1 MNHKLLLNTL
11 LVGSLGLMLGITV
24 NAGNSKVTYAQN
36 QTTGSPT
43 GITVS
48 RKNLTQDIR
57 RAEKLQP
64 TIHQYAQLSQ
74 DRVIRS
80 LKMAKSVVN
89 DDPASQT
96 QLDTVDLLLSSSME
110 NNNLVKKEK
119 THYTAVP
126 VGKTWRDTQGAPIQ
140 AHGGG
145 FLKQTDKHGNPIYY
159 WVGEDKSHNKFSFN
173 GINLYSSHDLLNWT
187 YRKTVIAPSLTNKS
201 LLGNKIERP
210 KLLYSQKTHQYV
222 IWGHWE
228 DQSNYSSSQICV
240 ATSRSV
246 AGNYSFKGHWRPGSD
261 ATHHNWRIRTLTDGT
276 RQVEDQNGSVM
287 NNATPDDM
295 NSNPSVWGYPSR
307 DFTLYQDGND
317 AYLITS
323 GGKNMMIFK
332 LNSDF
337 TDVDTTSMKP
347 YTLFDNYR
355 EAPAMIHS
363 GKYYFLITSS
373 QTGWYPN
380 QAAYSYTTN
389 IADPDSWKKPTS
401 SSPQLLGNNTA
412 FYSQST
418 NIMQVGSQKAPE
430 YLYLGDRWDANAL
443 GSSTYVWL
451 PLTINQQNAN
461 HPSMSLQYNP
471 NWKLNTATNRIIQNQ
486 APLLSQGKPASTDA
500 TQSSDANFSL
510 SNANDGVFTQG
521 SGYFKPMTSDGHN
534 VKVPFSYTVDLQKA
548 AKLSRADISF
558 NNGGNTSYYPIYK
571 IYTSTNN
578 RTWQLAANGS
588 NNQNIGFTSDPVTG
602 SARYVKVV
610 VSGFNLY
617 GTNTPANNAAGID
630 ELQVYGQAK

>member
-1 MNHKLLLNTL
+1 MKSKILFSALLS
-11 LVGSLGLMLGITV
+11 VSFGLAMGLT
-24 NAGNSKVTYAQN
+24 GNISHFKVAFAQEQSSDSQSTTTTSKQN
-36 QTTGSPT
+36 
-43 GITVS
+43 
-48 RKNLTQDIR
+48 LEQDIR

-64 TIHQYAQLSQ
+64 RIKSYAQLSQ
-74 DRVIRS
+74 NRVNRS
-80 LKMAKSVVN
+80 LKMAKSLVN
-89 DDPASQT
+89 SDSATQT

-110 NNNLVKKEK
+110 NQNLVKKTK
-119 THYTAVP
+119 THYSAVP

-159 WVGEDKSHNKFSFN
+159 WVGEDKNHNKSSFN

-187 YRKTVIAPSLTNKS
+187 YRETVIAPSLTNTS

-210 KLLYSQKTHQYV
+210 KLLYNKKTHKYV

-240 ATSRSV
+240 ATSNS
-246 AGNYSFKGHWRPGSD
+246 ATGKYTFEGHWRPGSD
-261 ATHHNWRIRTLTDGT
+261 ATHRNWRIRTLADGT
-276 RQVEDQNGSVM
+276 RQVEDSNGSII
-287 NNATPDDM
+287 NGATPDEM
-295 NSNPSVWGYPSR
+295 NNNPSIWGYSSR

-332 LNSDF
+332 LNDDF
-337 TDVDTTSMKP
+337 TDVDTNSMKP

-380 QAAYSYTTN
+380 QASYSYTTN
-389 IADPDSWKKPTS
+389 IADPNSWTKPSS

-418 NIMQVGSQKAPE
+418 NIMQVGNKKTPE

-451 PLTINQQNAN
+451 PLSISNQNSGN
-461 HPSMSLQYNP
+461 PSMNLQYNP
-471 NWKLNTATNRIIQNQ
+471 NWKLNTSTNKITNNQ
-486 APLLSQGKPASTDA
+486 DLLLSQGKPASTDA
-500 TQSSDANFSL
+500 TQSSDSSL
-510 SNANDGVFTQG
+510 ALNNANDGKYTQD
-521 SGYFKPMTSDGHN
+521 SGYFKPLTGN
-534 VKVPFSYTVDLQKA
+534 GQTVKMPFSYTVDLQRA
-548 AKLSRADISF
+548 YNLSRVDISF
-558 NNGGNTSYYPIYK
+558 NNGGNTSYYPAYQV
-571 IYTSTNN
+571 YTSNDN
-578 RTWQLAANGS
+578 KTWKLAADGS
-588 NNQNIGFTSDPVTG
+588 NNQNVGFTSDKLSG
-602 SARYVKVV
+602 KARYVKVT
-610 VSGFNLY
+610 VSQFNTY
-617 GTNTPANNAAGID
+617 GTNTPANAAAGID
-630 ELQVYGQAK
+630 EFQVYGQK